1 MFRKD
6 LFLAP
11 ALEGVLILVAALAGW
26 ACHQPL
32 VFASLGP
39 TAYELVETPKRA
51 TARPYNI
58 LAGNAIALVSAFAA
72 LMLTHAWAVPSV
84 SASGVPLPRV
94 WATMLAAAFTVFGT
108 LLARATQPAA
118 VSTSLLIASGV
129 LQTWHDAAMIMLG
142 VGIMVMLGEPLRRWR
157 EKNSGQRD

>member
-6 LFLAP
+6 FVLAP
-11 ALEGVLILVAALAGW
+11 ALEGVLILIVALAGW

-39 TAYELVETPKRA
+39 TAYELVETPNRA

-58 LAGNAIALVSAFAA
+58 LMGNAIALLSAFAA

-84 SASGVPLPRV
+84 SASGVPLLRV
-94 WATMLAAAFTVFGT
+94 WATGLAAAFTVLGT

-118 VSTSLLIASGV
+118 VSTALLIASGV
-129 LQTWHDAAMIMLG
+129 MQTWHDAAMIVAAVLL
-142 VGIMVMLGEPLRRWR
+142 MVIAGEPLRRWR
-157 EKNSGQRD
+157 EKQS